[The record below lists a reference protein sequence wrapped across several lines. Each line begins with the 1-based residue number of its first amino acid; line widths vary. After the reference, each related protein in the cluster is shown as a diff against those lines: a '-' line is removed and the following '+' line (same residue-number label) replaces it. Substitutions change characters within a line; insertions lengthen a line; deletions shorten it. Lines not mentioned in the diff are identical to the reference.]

1 MKRLVVLLFLG
12 MVLGGFCAE
21 TVFAAALI
29 PGASYTIEIYPI
41 KNDGSIG
48 ARSSSTTVS
57 ADANRKLTFS
67 LTNLPNFPT
76 YNFLLVRTKDADGNI
91 VRQGIVP
98 APPAGEET
106 LLGVSP
112 ASVSQTRAMLKAM
125 EDAGSDDP
133 VMVLFGFTLIR
144 TGALDDEDIAAMGD
158 LARQAVLD
166 GFNAFLEDK
175 VGATKMQA
183 FRNAVQKQLGDYTAK
198 IKDLIDSADDDEKE
212 NLRGEAGAMLS
223 RFLVEA
229 AAAAG
234 FDPGLIPP
242 AMKAMSDQA
251 ERHVASLS
259 EGMTVCMDVVMA
271 STYMKIMAE
280 VVKQKY
286 SSGLEVLGASADQ
299 IERMNV
305 AIDNLSNALVWIF
318 TRFESL
324 FANEEVMPSV
334 GELKSRME
342 EMNMNFELA
351 FSNFMAESAS
361 SVEELDE
368 MIASIQTRFCPSTE
382 NETICI
388 NTLDSMKGSDPNYLG
403 DHGFFQIQDLE
414 GGRLRWP
421 IPMVVAVKWVA
432 DNHPRSFSY
441 SRDDLIPAPKHWV
454 NRRGNY
460 TSEFVPLFLT
470 DILGLR
476 EDIEIVY
483 GRRMAGEI
491 AASCDITQDDWNA
504 LPTED
509 QDDPEIQAMLN
520 GTDHLDRVLRIASTE
535 NTAIEDDADGLNTEL
550 VPGFNHCD
558 DMAPFLNGYEIQG
571 LEEILLERLE
581 NLKSKI
587 GPSAVTEA
595 QRQALIDVL
604 STPRFR

>member
-1 MKRLVVLLFLG
+1 M
-12 MVLGGFCAE
+12 
-21 TVFAAALI
+21 
-29 PGASYTIEIYPI
+29 
-41 KNDGSIG
+41 
-48 ARSSSTTVS
+48 
-57 ADANRKLTFS
+57 TFS
-67 LTNLPNFPT
+67 LANLPNFPA

-91 VRQGIVP
+91 VRQGIAP
-98 APPAGEET
+98 APRAGEET

-175 VGATKMQA
+175 IGATKMQA
-183 FRNAVQKQLGDYTAK
+183 FRNAVQNRLGNYTAK
-198 IKDLIDSADDDEKE
+198 IKDLIDSAEAGQKQKF
-212 NLRGEAGAMLS
+212 RGQAGAMLS

-242 AMKAMSDQA
+242 AMKAMSDEA

-259 EGMTVCMDVVMA
+259 EGMTACMDVVMA

-286 SSGLEVLGASADQ
+286 SSGLEVLGASDDQ
-299 IERMNV
+299 IERMNQ
-305 AIDNLSNALVWIF
+305 AIDNFSENLVGIF
-318 TRFESL
+318 IDFESL
-324 FANEEVMPSV
+324 FEDEEAMPAV
-334 GELKSRME
+334 EDLE
-342 EMNMNFELA
+342 EKMGLMQDA
-351 FSNFMAESAS
+351 FNGALQEFMTASAS

-368 MIASIQTRFCPSTE
+368 MIASIQTRFCPSTADQ
-382 NETICI
+382 TICI
-388 NTLDSMKGSDPNYLG
+388 NSLNSMKGSDPNYLG
-403 DHGFFQIQDLE
+403 NHGFFQIRDLE
-414 GGRLRWP
+414 GARLRWP

-432 DNHPRSFSY
+432 DNHPIRFSY
-441 SRDDLIPAPKHWV
+441 RRDNLVPAPQHWV
-454 NRRGNY
+454 NTRRSY

-483 GRRMAGEI
+483 GRRTAGEI
-491 AASCDITQDDWNA
+491 AASCDITQADWDA

-509 QDDPEIQAMLN
+509 QNDPEILSMLD
-520 GTDHLDRVLRIASTE
+520 GTHPQGKVLRIASTE
-535 NTAIEDDADGLNTEL
+535 NTARDDDADGLDTAL

-558 DMAPFLNGYEIQG
+558 DLAPFLNGYEIQG

-604 STPRFR
+604 SAPRFR